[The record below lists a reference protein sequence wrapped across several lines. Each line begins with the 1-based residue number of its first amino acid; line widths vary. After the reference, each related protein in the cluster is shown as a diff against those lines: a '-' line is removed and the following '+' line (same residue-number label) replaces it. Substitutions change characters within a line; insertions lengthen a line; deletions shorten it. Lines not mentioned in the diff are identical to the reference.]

1 MNAITLR
8 NIPREIQEAIQHRSR
23 DEGLSF
29 NKTVLR
35 MLEEALGLRRG
46 TSRALHHDLDHLA
59 GTWSQEEADEFDAA
73 LAEQRRIDPL
83 CDLYSRPDLRYRPTI
98 SGSQPA
104 RCSTGPT

>member
-8 NIPREIQEAIQHRSR
+8 NIPREIQEAIQSRAR

-46 TSRALHHDLDHLA
+46 SEVLHHDLDHLA
-59 GTWSQEEADEFDAA
+59 GTWSQEEAAEFDAA
-73 LAEQRRIDPL
+73 LAEQRRIDPEL
-83 CDLYSRPDLRYRPTI
+83 WE
-98 SGSQPA
+98 
-104 RCSTGPT
+104 